1 MSDKHSLERKLQRVG
16 GLKEKYP
23 PWREGGGEACMDILW
38 NHTIRAP
45 LMQTT
50 DTYFFQRQPASLMRI
65 HHYYLCSVSL
75 YIDERFFS
83 VSAYLSR

>member
-1 MSDKHSLERKLQRVG
+1 MEIAEG
-16 GLKEKYP
+16 GRSKGKVP
-23 PWREGGGEACMDILW
+23 SVEGGGKACMDILW
-38 NHTIRAP
+38 NYTIRAP

-50 DTYFFQRQPASLMRI
+50 DTYFFQRQPTSLMRI